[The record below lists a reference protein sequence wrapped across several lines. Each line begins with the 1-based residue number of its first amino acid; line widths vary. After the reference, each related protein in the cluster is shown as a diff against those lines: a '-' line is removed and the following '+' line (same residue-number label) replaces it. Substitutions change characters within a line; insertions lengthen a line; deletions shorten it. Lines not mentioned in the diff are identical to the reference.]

1 VVQEVGLRFDDGIS
15 TVLHDP
21 LMSAISM
28 ANYVASRLIAD
39 PMGNYP
45 GTRQWLDRLGMPPWR
60 RIDPMRVS
68 GQWRLPRFPYDHR
81 WLETRWNILSGPRIN
96 HSFPILT
103 YDDVNSSLSDRLQ
116 YLCSEDMK
124 GLRCC

>member
-45 GTRQWLDRLGMPPWR
+45 GTRQWLDRLGMATMAENR
-60 RIDPMRVS
+60 SDACIRAVALAALSLRSSMARNT
-68 GQWRLPRFPYDHR
+68 
-81 WLETRWNILSGPRIN
+81 LEYSQRAADKPCRYS
-96 HSFPILT
+96 LT
-103 YDDVNSSLSDRLQ
+103 
-116 YLCSEDMK
+116 MT
-124 GLRCC
+124 